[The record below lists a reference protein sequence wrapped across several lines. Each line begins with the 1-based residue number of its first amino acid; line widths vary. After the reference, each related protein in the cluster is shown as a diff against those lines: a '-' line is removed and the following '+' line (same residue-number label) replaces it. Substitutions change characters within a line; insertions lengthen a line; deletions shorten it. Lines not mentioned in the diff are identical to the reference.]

1 MPRVIA
7 IHQPQYIPWLPYI
20 DKILQS
26 EVFVCLDHVQ
36 FQKNGFQNRNQI
48 KTAQGAL
55 WLTFPIRHKF
65 GQRICDTKIA
75 EAKALKK
82 NLATIKTNYQKAPYF
97 KELFPAVEHNFLTSD
112 LNLSALC
119 YRLLTDI
126 LEYLSYS
133 GEIIRSVDLNLSSKA
148 NDLIQEICQTLDADV
163 YLSGQ
168 GARTYLRRESFER
181 QNISVEFQR
190 YSYPNYEQ
198 LFPKQGFIACLSVL
212 DLLFNVGPGSRQLIE
227 RGRLTPEGWTT

>member
-55 WLTFPIRHKF
+55 WLTLPIRHKF
-65 GQRICDTKIA
+65 GQRICDTEIA

-82 NLATIKTNYQKAPYF
+82 NLLTIKTNYHNAPYF
-97 KELFPAVEHNFLTSD
+97 KELFPAV
-112 LNLSALC
+112 
-119 YRLLTDI
+119 
-126 LEYLSYS
+126 
-133 GEIIRSVDLNLSSKA
+133 
-148 NDLIQEICQTLDADV
+148 
-163 YLSGQ
+163 
-168 GARTYLRRESFER
+168 
-181 QNISVEFQR
+181 
-190 YSYPNYEQ
+190 
-198 LFPKQGFIACLSVL
+198 
-212 DLLFNVGPGSRQLIE
+212 
-227 RGRLTPEGWTT
+227 